1 MKNIFRKLIYGYK
14 ADSNSCIKHLKEA
27 GVKIGDDV
35 IIYAPTKTFIDTQYP
50 WMITIGNHVRIT

>member
-35 IIYAPTKTFIDTQYP
+35 IIYAPKNIYRYSIPLDD
-50 WMITIGNHVRIT
+50 NHWQSCAYY

>member
-1 MKNIFRKLIYGYK
+1 MKNIFRKLIHGYK

-50 WMITIGNHVRIT
+50 